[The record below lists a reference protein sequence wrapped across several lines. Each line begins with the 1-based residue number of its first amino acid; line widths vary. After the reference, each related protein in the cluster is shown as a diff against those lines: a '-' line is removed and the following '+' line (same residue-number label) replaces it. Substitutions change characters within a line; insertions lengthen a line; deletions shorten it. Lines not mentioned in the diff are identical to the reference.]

1 MSQESNE
8 QFEEW
13 FELNHPNE
21 QSSIKGLCWVTW
33 QAAREQKLLPEIV
46 TRNTI
51 ASMIDRVHNGS

>member
-8 QFEEW
+8 EFEQW
-13 FELNHPNE
+13 FDPSLAYKY
-21 QSSIKGLCWVTW
+21 SFKDVCWITW

-46 TRNTI
+46 TSNTI